1 MKNYVADQQL
11 KQKVLIWIYDF
22 RSILS
27 CALPEKNS
35 SPHVQ
40 DPARISWNLPPVIHF
55 FFQFL
60 AYPLGYAIEYFTLP
74 SEIFIVISTRDSCS
88 NSCFTDFFYFI
99 KIFMINIYKDQ
110 RLEIAFSFMVKCNF
124 EKRHQHLKFSF
135 QTRQEQIS
143 IF

>member
-1 MKNYVADQQL
+1 MILGVYRVAL
-11 KQKVLIWIYDF
+11 YQKK
-22 RSILS
+22 
-27 CALPEKNS
+27 KNS
-35 SPHVQ
+35 Y
-40 DPARISWNLPPVIHF
+40 LPCSGSRWDFLESSTSNPL

-60 AYPLGYAIEYFTLP
+60 PPIPLGYAIEYFTLP
-74 SEIFIVISTRDSCS
+74 SEIFIVISTGDSCS